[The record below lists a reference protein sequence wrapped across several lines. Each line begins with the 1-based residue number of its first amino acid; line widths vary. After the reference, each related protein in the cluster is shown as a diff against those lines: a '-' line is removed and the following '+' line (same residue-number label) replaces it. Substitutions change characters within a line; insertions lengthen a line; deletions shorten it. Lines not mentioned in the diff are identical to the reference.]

1 MNINSELN
9 FNYRVGG
16 CLDLASSNYI
26 VRQADT
32 EIYNSLKKGEYCYVF
47 NPRQTGKSSLRIRVA
62 EQLQKEDLSLI
73 HI

>member
-1 MNINSELN
+1 MNINPELN

-32 EIYNSLKKGEYCYVF
+32 EIYNGLKK
-47 NPRQTGKSSLRIRVA
+47 
-62 EQLQKEDLSLI
+62 
-73 HI
+73 